1 MKSNGKLRCYYPGYQ
16 GKCRLKLN
24 IHLVLFSVNRNYFG
38 EKVGIYFT
46 WLGFYTSMLIPAAI
60 AGVFVFIY
68 GLATMMNDIPR
79 SVYCILEKIQYS
91 TKTEFADVKESRHT
105 VMHISDSN

>member
-1 MKSNGKLRCYYPGYQ
+1 MKSNGKLRCYYPGFQ

-60 AGVFVFIY
+60 AGVIVFIY
-68 GLATMMNDIPR
+68 GLATMLTDIPR
-79 SVYCILEKIQYS
+79 SVVGIQG
-91 TKTEFADVKESRHT
+91 T
-105 VMHISDSN
+105 VTV